1 MSVAWGLLSTAR
13 INDRIIEAA
22 GKSARADVVEAARK
36 RSPRMGATVE
46 LEPASWSLR

>member
-13 INDRIIEAA
+13 IIDAA
-22 GKSARADVVEAARK
+22 RKSARADVVA
-36 RSPRMGATVE
+36 VE